1 MGAGLDLTMETAIGG
16 RVCGVDEAGRGPLA
30 GPVVAAAVVLDARRV
45 PAGLADS
52 KKLAPARREELAR
65 ALAMCAQVGVGAA
78 SVAEIDR
85 LNILQATLLAMR
97 RAVAA
102 LPHPPDH
109 ALVDGNRLP
118 DLPCPASAIV
128 RGDERIASIA
138 AASIVAK
145 VVRDR
150 LMRLLA
156 RRYPAYR
163 WESNKGY
170 GTADHLA
177 ALARLGAS
185 RHHRLSF
192 APVRGVMTQDIVVR
206 D

>member
-52 KKLAPARREELAR
+52 KKLAPARRDELAR

>member
-30 GPVVAAAVVLDARRV
+30 GPVVAAAVMLDARRV

-65 ALAMCAQVGVGAA
+65 ALAICAQIGVGAA

-156 RRYPAYR
+156 RRYPVYR
-163 WESNKGY
+163 WENNKGY

-177 ALARLGAS
+177 ALARFGAS

-192 APVRGVMTQDIVVR
+192 APVHGVMTQDIVVR